1 MHPRNRLRFFWA
13 ACLAMLVQVLLPV
26 AHAGM
31 PIRAAAPSN
40 DICSVDHAGTR
51 GDMPTHDDTHAPKC
65 PLCTGV
71 SHAPALPTQTA
82 FVLSAQK
89 PPEPAPAG
97 TQASAPAE
105 AWSLFAA
112 RAPPSL

>member
-1 MHPRNRLRFFWA
+1 MHHRNRLRFFWA

-26 AHAGM
+26 AHASM
-31 PIRAAAPSN
+31 PIRMEMLQG
-40 DICSVDHAGTR
+40 DICSVDRAGTR
-51 GDMPTHDDTHAPKC
+51 GDMPTHDDAHAPKC

-82 FVLSAQK
+82 SVLSAQE
-89 PPEPAPAG
+89 PPEPKPAG
-97 TQASAPAE
+97 TQATAPAE